1 MPLKNKSTADVS
13 NLKVTS
19 DAHLSQT
26 DVGTSATVTN
36 INPSI
41 STDIPHIS
49 ASLSATVNTTG
60 AATATNLHPVSISE
74 KPHVTSGIHANT
86 GEATDHRS
94 LQHLDYETSGHTG
107 FASSEDLK
115 ATVAAAAG
123 QSGQFSTDAL
133 KTLKTNLSTKIEKDG
148 KLLSLTA
155 KAGNNWT
162 YTSAIDQ
169 ETGDMIILSVDMTTG

>member
-74 KPHVTSGIHANT
+74 KPRITNGIHANT

-107 FASSEDLK
+107 FASSKDLQSTVSIVGSEGAIDEESLK
-115 ATVAAAAG
+115 VLKSNFAATIDFNG
-123 QSGQFSTDAL
+123 
-133 KTLKTNLSTKIEKDG
+133 TLLNLSCKTKDK
-148 KLLSLTA
+148 
-155 KAGNNWT
+155 
-162 YTSAIDQ
+162 
-169 ETGDMIILSVDMTTG
+169 

>member
-49 ASLSATVNTTG
+49 AGLSATVNTTG

-107 FASSEDLK
+107 FAASKDLR
-115 ATVAAAAG
+115 AAVTINAVTGAIDPDSLQILKSNFAAKVE
-123 QSGQFSTDAL
+123 L
-133 KTLKTNLSTKIEKDG
+133 DG
-148 KLLSLTA
+148 NLLSLSCRA
-155 KAGNNWT
+155 K
-162 YTSAIDQ
+162 DK
-169 ETGDMIILSVDMTTG
+169 

>member
-19 DAHLSQT
+19 DAHISQT

-49 ASLSATVNTTG
+49 ASLNATVNTTG
-60 AATATNLHPVSISE
+60 AATATNLHPVIISE
-74 KPHVTSGIHANT
+74 KPHVTSGVHANT

-94 LQHLDYETSGHTG
+94 LKHLDYETSGHTG
-107 FASSEDLK
+107 FASSKDLQS
-115 ATVAAAAG
+115 TVSLITAEGAIDEESL
-123 QSGQFSTDAL
+123 Q
-133 KTLKTNLSTKIEKDG
+133 TLKSNFAATIEFNGVVLNLSCKAKD
-148 KLLSLTA
+148 K
-155 KAGNNWT
+155 WT
-162 YTSAIDQ
+162 YTSALDDN
-169 ETGDMIILSVDMTTG
+169 GDM